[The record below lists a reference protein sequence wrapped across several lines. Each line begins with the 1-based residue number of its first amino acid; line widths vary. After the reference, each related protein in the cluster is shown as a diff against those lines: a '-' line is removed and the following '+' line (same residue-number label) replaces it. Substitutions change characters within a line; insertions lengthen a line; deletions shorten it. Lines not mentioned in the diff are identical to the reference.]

1 MISAAISWDKLLESP
16 DVQHLIDLSFK
27 EDIGGGDITT
37 ESCFPQGKIVEA
49 QIRARTETV
58 ACGLPLAQL
67 LFKRLDESVEFLA
80 VAQEGQLIASG
91 DCLLHLKGDVRSLLT
106 AERCAL
112 NFLMRLCGIA
122 TAARNA
128 SQAIPEDC
136 HAKIYDTRK
145 TTPGWRRLEKAAV
158 ATGGSYNH
166 RFGLF
171 DAVLIKDN
179 HIAAAGSIKNAI
191 EQCRTQAPSGMTVQV
206 EIDNLDQLEEALTAM
221 PDIILLDNFSTHHLQ
236 EAVKRT
242 QKQCLLEASGGVTLD
257 TIAAIAKSGVDR
269 ISMGAL
275 THTVIPADLGLDMPP
290 N

>member
-1 MISAAISWDKLLESP
+1 MNDPIVWSKLLESP
-16 DVQHLIDLSFK
+16 DVQRLIALSFE
-27 EDIGGGDITT
+27 EDIGNGDITT
-37 ESCFPQGKIVEA
+37 ESCFPKPKIVEA

-80 VAQEGQLIASG
+80 VAEEGQLIAPG
-91 DCLLHLKGDVRSLLT
+91 ECLLHLRGDVRSLLT
-106 AERCAL
+106 VERCAL

-122 TAARNA
+122 TAARKA
-128 SQAIPEDC
+128 SQAIPENC
-136 HAKIYDTRK
+136 RAKIYDTRK

-158 ATGGSYNH
+158 ATGGAYNH

-179 HIAAAGSIKNAI
+179 HIAAAGSIKSAV
-191 EQCRTQAPSGMTVQV
+191 EQCRTHAPNRMTVQV
-206 EIDNLDQLEEALTAM
+206 EIDGLHQLEEALEAK
-221 PDIILLDNFSTHHLQ
+221 PDIILLDNFSTHHLE

-242 QKQCLLEASGGVTLD
+242 HQQCLLEASGGVTLD
-257 TIAAIAKSGVDR
+257 TIAAIAKTGVDR